1 MSLSSDESLQKAP
14 SLADVMSL
22 VGLCDTD
29 LRKNK
34 TQGALKLMEMLDTI
48 NKTTTAVSTTAS
60 LDGDVEA
67 ESTEDG
73 DDQTNETLEESMLK
87 LGLPIN
93 CDTDMRKQFVDK
105 EDTEGPDFFEVRE
118 TSL

>member
-1 MSLSSDESLQKAP
+1 MSSPQSSDESLQAP

-34 TQGALKLMEMLDTI
+34 TEGALKLMEILDTI
-48 NKTTTAVSTTAS
+48 NRTATAVSTTGS
-60 LDGDVEA
+60 PDEDVEA
-67 ESTEDG
+67 ESTEEG

-93 CDTDMRKQFVDK
+93 CDTDLRKKFVDK
-105 EDTEGPDFFEVRE
+105 EDTEGPDCFEV
-118 TSL
+118 

>member
-1 MSLSSDESLQKAP
+1 MAP

-34 TQGALKLMEMLDTI
+34 TQGALKLMEMLDSI
-48 NKTTTAVSTTAS
+48 NKTATAVSTTGS

-67 ESTEDG
+67 EPAEEEEDE
-73 DDQTNETLEESMLK
+73 QLTETLEESMLK
-87 LGLPIN
+87 LGLPIH
-93 CDTDMRKQFVDK
+93 CDTDLRKQCVDR
-105 EDTEGPDFFEVRE
+105 EDTEGPECFEVGE
-118 TSL
+118 TNVKERG